1 MVEPGR
7 GLAGRAV
14 AESAPVT
21 VSHGETTLEI
31 EGLAGTHRVV
41 HEIHVP
47 IRHGEATMGVISL
60 GRLHDE
66 PSSPADLQLISD
78 LAERTGS
85 GCMQALATRRLSRTA
100 RDLGAVLETIDEGV
114 YGIDTSGRITLVN
127 RAALELTG
135 YTREELAGANS
146 HELLH
151 HTREDGSP
159 YPQTDCPILGATETG
174 NGMRI
179 IDAARALGR
188 IGGRRNLPTL
198 RQATWDRIPMVREAA
213 ADALGQLRDRESV
226 PLLAIRAVGDQFD
239 VARAC
244 ARAVAA
250 IDPDEAAQRA
260 GATGSAHLWEEAADL
275 AAVL

>member
-1 MVEPGR
+1 
-7 GLAGRAV
+7 
-14 AESAPVT
+14 
-21 VSHGETTLEI
+21 
-31 EGLAGTHRVV
+31 
-41 HEIHVP
+41 
-47 IRHGEATMGVISL
+47 
-60 GRLHDE
+60 
-66 PSSPADLQLISD
+66 
-78 LAERTGS
+78 
-85 GCMQALATRRLSRTA
+85 
-100 RDLGAVLETIDEGV
+100 LETIDEGV

-260 GATGSAHLWEEAADL
+260 GATGSAHLWEAADL